1 MDMLLA
7 KSLSTELLE
16 RFSEQSVVSSELSGS
31 QSVTEGLSGLE
42 RERDRERRQTTALL
56 GHETLL
62 WPVFA
67 AFDGPMVQYT
77 CVSRGRQGRDKAWV
91 AGSFQFL

>member
-1 MDMLLA
+1 MNVLLA

-31 QSVTEGLSGLE
+31 QSVTEDLSGLE
-42 RERDRERRQTTALL
+42 RERRQTTSLL
-56 GHETLL
+56 GHETLF

-67 AFDGPMVQYT
+67 AFDGPMVYSIHM
-77 CVSRGRQGRDKAWV
+77 C
-91 AGSFQFL
+91 F